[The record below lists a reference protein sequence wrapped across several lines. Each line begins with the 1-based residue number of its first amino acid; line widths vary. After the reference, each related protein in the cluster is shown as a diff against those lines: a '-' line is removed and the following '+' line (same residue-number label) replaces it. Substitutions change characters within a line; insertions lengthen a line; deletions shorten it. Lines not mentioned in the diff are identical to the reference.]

1 MNETRMFVDSDSNV
15 NVIRENDGQVNETAS
30 NNLNA
35 NADFIGNLRLSDVRM
50 GEGKYVLNI
59 IDDNQSNVKSYT
71 AVMKDGEAL
80 PSWISIDPKTG
91 AISAD
96 PSKNINNSSVP
107 SFIADAPTVLELK
120 IVAEDEDGKERV
132 IDVEVNLEDLTTE
145 QTNTEESNEES
156 EEVSFVPLQDQINQQ
171 IQQSDNY
178 GEEFI
183 SRVG

>member
-1 MNETRMFVDSDSNV
+1 
-15 NVIRENDGQVNETAS
+15 
-30 NNLNA
+30 
-35 NADFIGNLRLSDVRM
+35 M

-59 IDDNQSNVKSYT
+59 IDDNRSNVKSYK

-107 SFIADAPTVLELK
+107 SFIADVPTVLELK
-120 IVAEDEDGKERV
+120 IVAEDEDGKERI
-132 IDVEVNLEDLTTE
+132 IDVEVNLEELTAE
-145 QTNTEESNEES
+145 QTDIEESSEES
-156 EEVSFVPLQDQINQQ
+156 EEISFVPLQDQINQQ
-171 IQQSDNY
+171 IQQTDNY
-178 GEEFI
+178 GEQLI

>member
-15 NVIRENDGQVNETAS
+15 NVIRENDGKVNETAS

-59 IDDNQSNVKSYT
+59 IDDNQSNVKSYS

-145 QTNTEESNEES
+145 QTSTEESNEES

-178 GEEFI
+178 GEQFI